1 MSEIKE
7 IENAAQLKELPPVAK
22 SIHLSC
28 KKCGVDRFFTVVAH
42 KTATSAKVKCEVC
55 GASQTFK
62 LSATKTKKASTR
74 KPSTKKAVVS
84 AEAVWN
90 ELKEKIGEDD
100 IQPYNMKTRFENET
114 AIKHPKFG
122 LGFIKLATSE
132 KIDVAFQEGERSLV
146 HNRQ

>member
-7 IENAAQLKELPPVAK
+7 IIDASQLKELPAVAK
-22 SIHLSC
+22 SIHLAC
-28 KKCGVDRFFTVVAH
+28 KKCAVDRFFTVVAH

-62 LSATKTKKASTR
+62 LATEKKAKKPSTR
-74 KPSTKKAVVS
+74 KPKKPAVTP
-84 AEAVWN
+84 EMVWN
-90 ELKEKIGEDD
+90 DLKNEIGEDEV
-100 IQPYNMKTRFENET
+100 IPYNMKTRFEVET

-146 HNRQ
+146 HNRT

>member
-1 MSEIKE
+1 MSEIKD
-7 IENAAQLKELPPVAK
+7 IPNASELKELPAVAK
-22 SIHLSC
+22 SIHMPC
-28 KKCGVDRFFTVVAH
+28 KKCGVDRYFTVVAH

-55 GASQTFK
+55 GATQTFK
-62 LSATKTKKASTR
+62 LAATKTKKPSTR
-74 KPSTKKAVVS
+74 KPKKPTITP
-84 AEAVWN
+84 EAVWN
-90 ELKEKIGEDD
+90 DLKEKIGEEDA
-100 IQPYNMKTRFENET
+100 QPYNMKTRFEAES

>member
-7 IENAAQLKELPPVAK
+7 IVDASQLKELPAVAK
-22 SIHLSC
+22 SIHLAC
-28 KKCGVDRFFTVVAH
+28 KKCAVDRFFTVVAH

-62 LSATKTKKASTR
+62 LAVTRAKKATTR
-74 KPSTKKAVVS
+74 KPKKPTVTP
-84 AEAVWN
+84 EMVWN
-90 ELKEKIGEDD
+90 DLKNEIGEDEVL
-100 IQPYNMKTRFENET
+100 PYNMKTRFQVET

-146 HNRQ
+146 HNRT

>member
-22 SIHLSC
+22 SIHLPC
-28 KKCGVDRFFTVVAH
+28 KKCGIDRFFTVVAH

-62 LSATKTKKASTR
+62 LTAVKTKKASTR
-74 KPSTKKAVVS
+74 KPKKAVVS
-84 AEAVWN
+84 AESVWN
-90 ELKEKIGEDD
+90 DLKSKIGEEEAL
-100 IQPYNMKTRFENET
+100 PYNMKTRFEVDY

-122 LGFIKLATSE
+122 IGFIKLATSE
-132 KIDVAFQEGERSLV
+132 KIDVAFQDCERSLV

>member
-1 MSEIKE
+1 MSEIKD
-7 IENAAQLKELPPVAK
+7 IVDASQLKELPAVAK
-22 SIHLSC
+22 SINLPC

-62 LSATKTKKASTR
+62 LTATKTKKPR
-74 KPSTKKAVVS
+74 KPSTKKPTVTP
-84 AEAVWN
+84 EAVWN
-90 ELKEKIGEDD
+90 SLKEAIGEEDVK
-100 IQPYNMKTRFENET
+100 PYNMKTRFEVET

-132 KIDVAFQEGERSLV
+132 KVDVAFQDGERSLV